1 MQFGQYKILAAN
13 ILLCLNVSFL
23 IIYQLSLDWNIYLDK
38 VVRNMMTISIA
49 VIVKGY

>member
-1 MQFGQYKILAAN
+1 MQFGQYNTYSKYFIMFE
-13 ILLCLNVSFL
+13 CFSFL